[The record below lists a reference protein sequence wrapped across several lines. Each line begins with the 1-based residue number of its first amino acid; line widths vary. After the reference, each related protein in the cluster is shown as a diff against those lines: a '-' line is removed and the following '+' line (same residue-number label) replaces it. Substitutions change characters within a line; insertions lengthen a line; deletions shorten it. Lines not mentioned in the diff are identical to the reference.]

1 MTLVHPSRSLKTAL
15 AVDAASGA
23 ATAALQLA
31 LPRLL
36 ADELG
41 LPMPLLL
48 ETGLFLVGLAALLA
62 FLARSTRVAAPLVR
76 AIVVGN
82 VAWSAACVLIW
93 AVGLVSP
100 TPLGIAFLL
109 LQAAAVMGLAVWEAI
124 GLQASRSAAADDI
137 APAH

>member
-1 MTLVHPSRSLKTAL
+1 MTLVQPSRSLKAAL

-23 ATAALQLA
+23 AIAALQLA

-62 FLARSTRVAAPLVR
+62 FLARSARVPAALVR
-76 AIVVGN
+76 AVVVGN
-82 VAWSAACVLIW
+82 VAWSAACVLVW
-93 AVGLVSP
+93 AAGLLAP

-109 LQAAAVMGLAVWEAI
+109 LQAAVVMALAAWEAI
-124 GLQASRSAAADDI
+124 GLQASRRVAAAAI

>member
-1 MTLVHPSRSLKTAL
+1 MTLVQPSRLLKAAL

-23 ATAALQLA
+23 AIAALQLA

-62 FLARSTRVAAPLVR
+62 FLARSARVPAALVR
-76 AIVVGN
+76 AVVAGN
-82 VAWSAACVLIW
+82 VAWSAACVLVW
-93 AVGLVSP
+93 AAGLVAP

-109 LQAAAVMGLAVWEAI
+109 LQAAAVMALAAWEAI
-124 GLQASRSAAADDI
+124 GLQASRRAAAAAI